1 MWGGLAV
8 VAVAV
13 LVGLGHGG
21 AVAAGHAVPA
31 GPQTAAPVRL
41 SPEWR
46 GRLASALA
54 QHRNGDARAAAHGF
68 ANIAAA
74 RTPIPE
80 YALLLQAEA
89 LSRLGDP
96 AGAREAALRAAEK
109 AGDGPLLD
117 DALLL
122 AAREA
127 ARAGD
132 DAGAALHYRRF
143 LDRYPEH
150 AESAGAR
157 YALAQALL
165 ATGQPAEALR
175 FLRAVWIGAPASP
188 HADPAQKQ
196 ERLLADR
203 GAAVPPVTARERLER
218 AERLLAAGLAWTARA
233 EAEAFL
239 ADGAAGDPALRALRV
254 VAEAARRTGRAD
266 DALRAVDRALSLAE
280 AVRRPPWLLERARL
294 LPRSRPAAIAALDLL
309 VRDHPQSPEAPEALL
324 LKAQLLEVAAPTA
337 EAEAVYR
344 RLAAEYPDAEEAG
357 RALWRLGWLAW
368 LRGSL
373 QEAAQRWGRLSAV
386 RGGANYREAGG
397 YWMGRAREERGDAE
411 EAARQWAALAASA
424 PRSYYGLLASRRL
437 TRRPGGAPAG
447 GGRRALAV
455 AADPL
460 DPLRAEPRYAKVEAL
475 RAVGLSDWAD
485 GEMEELA
492 RRAAGEPV
500 RLFAISA
507 AYVEDARY
515 HLALRILRRDFLG
528 LARAGHAWLP
538 RAFWEMF
545 YPLGWRVEL
554 TGAASRAALDPLFVA
569 AVVREESS
577 FNPRARSRV
586 GARGLMQLMPETARP
601 MARQRGLAFQDGEVL
616 EEPGPNLE
624 LGTAFLAGLL
634 REFGE
639 PRLAIAA
646 YNAGPTRVREWW
658 AARRGND
665 VEVWVEHIPFNE
677 TRAFVKRV
685 MLSWEEYRRL
695 YGPPARD

>member
-1 MWGGLAV
+1 MWGGLPV

-13 LVGLGHGG
+13 LVGLGHSAALG
-21 AVAAGHAVPA
+21 AGHALPRAPA
-31 GPQTAAPVRL
+31 TATPVRL

-54 QHRNGDARAAAHGF
+54 QHRNGDAKAAARDF
-68 ANIAAA
+68 ADIAAA
-74 RTPIPE
+74 PTPIPE

-96 AGAREAALRAAEK
+96 AGAREVALRAAEK
-109 AGDGPLLD
+109 AGNGPLLD

-150 AESAGAR
+150 PESAGAR

-165 ATGQPAEALR
+165 ATGRPAEGLR
-175 FLRAVWIGAPASP
+175 LLRAIWIGAPGSP
-188 HADPAQKQ
+188 QADPAQKQ

-203 GAAVPPVTARERLER
+203 GAVVLPVTTRERLDR
-218 AERLLAAGLAWTARA
+218 AERLLAAGLAGTARA
-233 EAEAFL
+233 EAEAL
-239 ADGAAGDPALRALRV
+239 LRDGAAGDTVLRALRV
-254 VAEAARRTGRAD
+254 VAEAARRTGRAEE
-266 DALRAVDRALSLAE
+266 ALGAVDRALSLAD
-280 AVRRPPWLLERARL
+280 AARRPPWLLERARL
-294 LPRSRPAAIAALDLL
+294 LQRSRPAAIAALDLL
-309 VRDHPQSPEAPEALL
+309 VRNHPQSPEAPEALL
-324 LKAQLLEVAAPTA
+324 LKAQLLEAASLPA

-344 RLAAEYPDAEEAG
+344 RLAAEYPEADEAG

-373 QEAAQRWGRLSAV
+373 EEAALRWGRLAAV
-386 RGGANYREAGG
+386 RGGSNYREAGG
-397 YWMGRAREERGDAE
+397 YWMGRAREERGDMD
-411 EAARQWAALAASA
+411 EASRQWAALAASA
-424 PRSYYGLLASRRL
+424 PRSYYGLLASRRM
-437 TRRPGGAPAG
+437 TRRPVTAPTEGAP
-447 GGRRALAV
+447 RALSFP
-455 AADPL
+455 ADPL
-460 DPLRAEPRYAKVEAL
+460 DPLRGEPRYAKVEAL
-475 RAVGLSDWAD
+475 RAVGLSAWAD

-528 LARAGHAWLP
+528 LARAGHPWLP

-545 YPLGWRVEL
+545 YPLGWRTEL

-601 MARQRGLAFQDGEVL
+601 MARQRGLAFQGGEVL

-624 LGTAFLAGLL
+624 LGTAFLAGLV
-634 REFGE
+634 REFRE

-658 AARRGND
+658 ATRHGD
-665 VEVWVEHIPFNE
+665 DIDVWVEHIPFNE

-685 MLSWEEYRRL
+685 TVSWEEYRRL
-695 YGPPARD
+695 YGPPAGD